1 MAAQAPFTMNGTFGM
16 SWSGRYYTSGFINL
30 TVDTLSGQVSGSIDG
45 SGTYGGDET
54 CPDGNTAPWTAFRQ
68 FSGNLV
74 GTIDLNTGVLS
85 FPQGQRMAGV
95 VSTSGGCSDPMTMD
109 LPAVLDLDGAVDLT
123 NRTARGRIVSTLDYD
138 AGEGDWQTGE

>member
-1 MAAQAPFTMNGTFGM
+1 MNGTFGM
-16 SWSGRYYTSGFINL
+16 SWSTGYYTSGFISL
-30 TVDTLSGQVSGSIDG
+30 TVDAASGQVSGSIDG
-45 SGTYGGDET
+45 SGSYEGDET
-54 CPDGNTAPWTAFRQ
+54 CSDGNPAHWITVRQ
-68 FSGNLV
+68 FSGSLV
-74 GTIDLNTGVLS
+74 GTVDLNTGVLS

-138 AGEGDWQTGE
+138 SGEGDWQAGE